1 MEDAWV
7 LIFFVLFRR
16 YLDLALSSSQATVLS
31 MELESIGSGT
41 KGDVD
46 GGREANV
53 GIQSRNMDQRESCS
67 LAVSA

>member
-1 MEDAWV
+1 MGID
-7 LIFFVLFRR
+7 LFRSFSTLLGSR
-16 YLDLALSSSQATVLS
+16 AVFVTVLS

-41 KGDVD
+41 KDDVD

-67 LAVSA
+67 LAVST